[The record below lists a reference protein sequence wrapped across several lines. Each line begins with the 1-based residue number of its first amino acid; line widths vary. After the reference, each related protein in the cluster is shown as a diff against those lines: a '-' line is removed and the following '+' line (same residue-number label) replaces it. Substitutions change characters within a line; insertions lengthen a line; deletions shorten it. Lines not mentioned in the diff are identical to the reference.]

1 MYAKQ
6 CPRCQTPNGPTA
18 MLCTS
23 CQASLKGIPLTHGSS
38 AETPPRLGRRWD
50 LAIFILLGGGLL
62 TMMAVMLCGLVEQTA
77 MGIGLGMIMAAVT
90 VLLAG
95 LAAAPLRPLDEDRQ
109 WGTSALFVLLFLV
122 CLLVVAVPVVLLAL
136 WYTSFR

>member
-18 MLCTS
+18 MVCTS
-23 CQASLKGIPLTHGSS
+23 CQTSLKGIPLTHGSS
-38 AETPPRLGRRWD
+38 AETPPRVGRRWD

-77 MGIGLGMIMAAVT
+77 MGIGLGMIMTAVT
-90 VLLAG
+90 VLLAA

-109 WGTSALFVLLFLV
+109 WGTSALFVVLFLM
-122 CLLVVAVPVVLLAL
+122 CLLIVGVPIIWLGVLYSL
-136 WYTSFR
+136 FQ